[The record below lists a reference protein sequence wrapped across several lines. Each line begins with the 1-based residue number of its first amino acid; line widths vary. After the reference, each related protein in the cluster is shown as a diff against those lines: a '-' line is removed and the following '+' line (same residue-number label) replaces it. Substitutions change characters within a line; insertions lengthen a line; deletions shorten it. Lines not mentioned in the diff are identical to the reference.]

1 MWQSFLI
8 YNLHKY
14 FLKFMRDLQI
24 FSVINF
30 CDIHTLEQCV
40 NTTHLEEICK
50 FYYDENLF

>member
-1 MWQSFLI
+1 
-8 YNLHKY
+8 
-14 FLKFMRDLQI
+14 MRDLQT